1 MKGRSTCV
9 LFFKSSLENI
19 GSRYTIGWV
28 ISIYIIC
35 IYRMRDKKNAGDKWE
50 ELVAQHY
57 QQIWY
62 HLIEKKYTI
71 KWGEIDLIF
80 EKDRTLFFVEVKVVN
95 TIQDLQDYITTKKL
109 GHVKH
114 TIAYYLMTHPTDKEY
129 VLDVVFVRNNAI
141 LHIYN
146 NVTNT

>member
-1 MKGRSTCV
+1 M
-9 LFFKSSLENI
+9 
-19 GSRYTIGWV
+19 
-28 ISIYIIC
+28 
-35 IYRMRDKKNAGDKWE
+35 
-50 ELVAQHY
+50 
-57 QQIWY
+57 
-62 HLIEKKYTI
+62 
-71 KWGEIDLIF
+71 IF